1 MEQEQLKLRVASNI
15 KKYRKQ
21 KKLTQSDL
29 ASQTGISFQTIA
41 SIESCR
47 VWTSD
52 LNICKIADILE
63 VDVYKLFLPTKDTFI
78 HEEEARKL
86 KEDLYK
92 DIQKIIEKS
101 FQDICKS

>member
-41 SIESCR
+41 SIEFGGL
-47 VWTSD
+47 VQ
-52 LNICKIADILE
+52 
-63 VDVYKLFLPTKDTFI
+63 P
-78 HEEEARKL
+78 
-86 KEDLYK
+86 
-92 DIQKIIEKS
+92 
-101 FQDICKS
+101 